1 MTRNIFQDTCMNLV
15 SSKSLKEAP
24 TWLNLTIGLFLIVIV
39 LYQVSSTVADPDLW
53 GYLAFGK
60 LFWSSGKFPYRDVF
74 SYVPTLN
81 PWVYHEW
88 LTGIF
93 FYPLY
98 QNLGTTGL
106 QIFKYLMALATFWL
120 VYLTARK
127 RGAYF
132 FAFALVLVMAIG
144 WIQLGYATVRAQVFT
159 YFFFAFTLYLLEN
172 ARLKNRWSGLWFVI
186 LIQVFWCNLHGGF
199 LAGLGL
205 ISLYA
210 LGEFI
215 SGRSFIPYLWTLLL
229 AALSTLINPY
239 GIAYQNYILRAVSMP
254 RPAIWEWMS
263 IKQAYLIGVI
273 SWREILMLLC
283 MLIFGLS
290 LMWRNHWK
298 DITATLTLCVTLCLG
313 VLHIRHLIF
322 FYLLMAAY
330 FPVLI
335 NCYGEDLQS
344 NPRVMG
350 VLRSVG
356 IIGPVVVITMMTAVI
371 AFSFLKQSP
380 LSINVPSKPGSG
392 LYYPVGAVAYIQ
404 EHKLSGKL
412 LTEEFHW
419 GEYLLWN
426 LYPWCKV
433 ALDGR
438 YETVYPD
445 EIAKKYFAD
454 FSQFL
459 ADYPPDMVLIGIR
472 SNLYRMLKSD
482 QRWREIY
489 ADAGCTLFIKGL

>member
-1 MTRNIFQDTCMNLV
+1 MFLV
-15 SSKSLKEAP
+15 SSKSLKEAT
-24 TWLNLTIGLFLIVIV
+24 TWLNLAIGLLLIVLV
-39 LYQVSSTVADPDLW
+39 LYQLSTTVADPDLW

-60 LFWSSGKFPYRDVF
+60 LFWSSVKFPYRDVF

-81 PWVYHEW
+81 LWVYHEW
-88 LTGIF
+88 LTGVF

-98 QNLGTTGL
+98 QNLGTAGL
-106 QIFKYLMALATFWL
+106 QIFKYLMVLATFWL

-132 FAFALVLVMAIG
+132 FAFALILVMAIRG
-144 WIQLGYATVRAQVFT
+144 WIYFGYSPVRAQVFT
-159 YFFFAFTLYLLEN
+159 YFFFAFTLYLLES
-172 ARLKNRWSGLWFVI
+172 ARLKNRWGGLWLVI

-215 SGRSFIPYLWTLLL
+215 SGRSFVPYLLTLLL

-239 GIAYQNYILRAVSMP
+239 GIAYHNYIIRAVSMP
-254 RPAIWEWMS
+254 RPEIWEWAS
-263 IKQAYLIGVI
+263 IKQAYLLGAIT
-273 SWREILMLLC
+273 WREILHLLS
-283 MLIFGLS
+283 MIIFGLL

-298 DITATLTLCVTLCLG
+298 DITASLTLCVTLYLG
-313 VLHIRHLIF
+313 VLHIRHLVF
-322 FYLLMAAY
+322 FYLLIAAY
-330 FPVLI
+330 FPDLMT
-335 NCYGEDLQS
+335 YYWEDLKS
-344 NPRVMG
+344 KPRVMG
-350 VLRSVG
+350 GLRSFG
-356 IIGPVVVITMMTAVI
+356 IIGPVVVITMTAVI

-404 EHKLSGKL
+404 EHQLSGKL
-412 LTEEFHW
+412 LTEEFGW

-426 LYPWCKV
+426 LYPQCKV

-438 YETVYPD
+438 YETVYP
-445 EIAKKYFAD
+445 EEVAKKYFSD

-472 SNLYRMLKSD
+472 PNLYRLLKSD
-482 QRWREIY
+482 QQWREVY
-489 ADAGCTLFIKGL
+489 ADSGCTLFIR

>member
-1 MTRNIFQDTCMNLV
+1 MCLV
-15 SSKSLKEAP
+15 SSKSLKEAT
-24 TWLNLTIGLFLIVIV
+24 TWLNLAIGLLLIVLV
-39 LYQVSSTVADPDLW
+39 LYQLSTTVADPDLW

-60 LFWSSGKFPYRDVF
+60 LFWSSVKFPYRDVF

-81 PWVYHEW
+81 LWVYHEW
-88 LTGIF
+88 LTGVF

-98 QNLGTTGL
+98 QNLGTAGL
-106 QIFKYLMALATFWL
+106 QIFKYLMVLATFGL

-132 FAFALVLVMAIG
+132 FAFALILVMAIRG
-144 WIQLGYATVRAQVFT
+144 WIYFGYAPVRAQVFT
-159 YFFFAFTLYLLEN
+159 YFFFAFTLYLLES
-172 ARLKNRWSGLWFVI
+172 ARLKNRWGGLWLVI

-215 SGRSFIPYLWTLLL
+215 SGRSFVPYLLTLLL

-239 GIAYQNYILRAVSMP
+239 GIAYHNYIIRAVSMP
-254 RPAIWEWMS
+254 RPEIWEWAS
-263 IKQAYLIGVI
+263 IKQAYLLGAIT
-273 SWREILMLLC
+273 WREILHLLS
-283 MLIFGLS
+283 MIIFGLL

-298 DITATLTLCVTLCLG
+298 DITASLTLCVTLYLG
-313 VLHIRHLIF
+313 VLHIRHLVF
-322 FYLLMAAY
+322 FNLLMAAY
-330 FPVLI
+330 FPDLI
-335 NCYGEDLQS
+335 NCYVGDLKS
-344 NPRVMG
+344 KPRVMEG
-350 VLRSVG
+350 LRSFG

-426 LYPWCKV
+426 LYPQCKV

-482 QRWREIY
+482 QRWREVY
-489 ADAGCTLFIKGL
+489 ADAGCTLFIKDL